1 MPKADGSSSSEVRF
15 GTAPA
20 GSDVITTPAEPQMPS
35 VGTSTA
41 PVAAPGKGE

>member
-1 MPKADGSSSSEVRF
+1 VRF

-35 VGTSTA
+35 VGTA